1 MKSDTTSTYTRHA
14 VRGVLHA
21 LYMLVSGR
29 SDWRSPT
36 VLIPDA
42 ATAAIA
48 HSEIPRAW
56 LLTPLTVA
64 VALIALETTDLDRI
78 VSNWFFDAGTV
89 AFPLRHTFL
98 FDTVLHHW
106 AKYLV
111 ILTTCLII
119 ATFLLS
125 FIAGALRSRRR
136 VLLFLGMTL
145 ALAPLTVSALKLASD
160 RSCPWDIADYGG
172 AAPYTHLFESE
183 IRPHAPGHCFPAGH
197 ASTGFALMAFFFAAH
212 RARRN
217 RLARGLLIAGLSA
230 GLILGFGRIAQG
242 AHFLSHVLW
251 SGLVCWL
258 VMVGLYAL
266 LLAKPDTNTA
276 EK

>member
-1 MKSDTTSTYTRHA
+1 MKRDTTSTDTRSTF
-14 VRGVLHA
+14 GGA
-21 LYMLVSGR
+21 LRALRLQLSRQDVGQ
-29 SDWRSPT
+29 SPADP
-36 VLIPDA
+36 LPD
-42 ATAAIA
+42 TAAPVL
-48 HSEIPRAW
+48 SKIPQAW
-56 LLTPLTVA
+56 LLTPIAFVF
-64 VALIALETTDLDRI
+64 ALIALEITDLDRI
-78 VSNWFFDAGTV
+78 VSNWFFDTGAAV
-89 AFPLRHTFL
+89 FPLRNTFL

-119 ATFLLS
+119 AAYLLS
-125 FIAGALRSRRR
+125 FIASALQSRRR
-136 VLLFLGMTL
+136 VLLFLFMAL
-145 ALAPLTVSALKLASD
+145 ALAPLTVSTLKLVSD
-160 RSCPWDIADYGG
+160 RSCPWDLADYGG
-172 AAPYTHLFESE
+172 AVPYTRLFDSQS
-183 IRPHAPGHCFPAGH
+183 RPHAPGHCFPAGH

-217 RLARGLLIAGLSA
+217 RLARGLLIAGVSA

-266 LLAKPDTNTA
+266 LLAKPDPNTMV
-276 EK
+276 KSS